1 VKYLVAR
8 FERRRQLLDAG
19 VFLGYCRRMTQT
31 KIGEFVTIARN
42 GAVATVTM
50 DRGDGRNALSRQLI
64 LELTQAAKSFADDIE
79 THVVILVGA
88 GAFTA
93 GADLKDPGLDRRRAD
108 GLLERRRMVRIGPDL
123 CDAWERMEQVTL
135 CAIEKYCIGGG
146 VALAAACDFR
156 IVAADAHL
164 RLPEVPLG
172 MNMSWH
178 AVPRLVSLIG
188 PARTKQF
195 TMFGEKLEAAAALAW
210 GMVEEVAPAGQA
222 LARAKDW
229 AARLAKLP
237 PNAVRM
243 TKQSVNAAA
252 NALHHATTFMDAD
265 QYALATTS
273 EDYREAIKA
282 FTEKRPPK
290 FTGK

>member
-1 VKYLVAR
+1 
-8 FERRRQLLDAG
+8 
-19 VFLGYCRRMTQT
+19 M
-31 KIGEFVTIARN
+31 GEFVTITRD

-64 LELTQAAKSFADDIE
+64 LEMTDAAKSFADDLE
-79 THVVILVGA
+79 TQSVIITSN

-93 GADLKDPGLDRRRAD
+93 GADLKDPALDRRRAP
-108 GLLERRRMVRIGPDL
+108 GLLERRHMTRIGPDL
-123 CDAWERMEQVTL
+123 CDAWEKVEQVTL

-146 VALAAACDFR
+146 GALAAACDFR
-156 IVAADAHL
+156 IMARGSHM
-164 RLPEVPLG
+164 RLPEIPLG

-188 PARTKQF
+188 PSRAKQF
-195 TMFGEKLEAAAALAW
+195 VIFGERVEADQALAW
-210 GMVEEVAPAGQA
+210 GLADEVVRDGEA
-222 LARAKDW
+222 LVAAKRW
-229 AARLAKLP
+229 ADKITKLP

-243 TKQSVNAAA
+243 SKQSVNAAA
-252 NALHHATTFMDAD
+252 NALHHATTFMDLD

-282 FTEKRPPK
+282 WLEKRAPK
-290 FTGK
+290 FTGR

>member
-1 VKYLVAR
+1 
-8 FERRRQLLDAG
+8 
-19 VFLGYCRRMTQT
+19 MTET
-31 KIGEFVTIARN
+31 KIGDFVSVVRD

-64 LELTQAAKSFADDIE
+64 LEMTEAAKGFADDLE
-79 THVVILVGA
+79 TRAVIITGK

-93 GADLKDPGLDRRRAD
+93 GADLKDPGLDRRRAP
-108 GLLERRRMVRIGPDL
+108 GLLERRNMVRIGPDL
-123 CDAWERMEQVTL
+123 CDAWEKVEQVTI

-146 VALAAACDFR
+146 GALAAACDFR
-156 IVAADAHL
+156 IMSEGSHM
-164 RLPEVPLG
+164 RLPEIPLG

-188 PARTKQF
+188 PSRTKQF
-195 TMFGEKLEAAAALAW
+195 VIFGERVGAE
-210 GMVEEVAPAGQA
+210 QA
-222 LARAKDW
+222 LTWGLADEIVPDGDTLT
-229 AARLAKLP
+229 AARRWADKIAKLP

-243 TKQSVNAAA
+243 SKQSANAAA
-252 NALHHATTFMDAD
+252 NALHHATTFMDLD

-282 FTEKRPPK
+282 FLEKREPK
-290 FTGK
+290 FTGR

>member
-1 VKYLVAR
+1 MSEV
-8 FERRRQLLDAG
+8 
-19 VFLGYCRRMTQT
+19 
-31 KIGEFVTIARN
+31 KIGEFVTVVRD

-64 LELTQAAKSFADDIE
+64 VELTETAKSFADDLE
-79 THVVILVGA
+79 TQAVILTSN

-93 GADLKDPGLDRRRAD
+93 GADLKDPALDRRRAP
-108 GLLERRRMVRIGPDL
+108 GLLERRHMTRIGPDL
-123 CDAWERMEQVTL
+123 CDAWERVEQVTI

-146 VALAAACDFR
+146 GALAAACDFR
-156 IVAADAHL
+156 IMAKGSHM
-164 RLPEVPLG
+164 RLPEIPLG

-188 PARTKQF
+188 PSRAKQF
-195 TMFGEKLEAAAALAW
+195 VIFGERVEADQALAW
-210 GMVEEVAPAGQA
+210 GLADEVVPDGEAQA
-222 LARAKDW
+222 
-229 AARLAKLP
+229 AARRWADRIAKLP

-243 TKQSVNAAA
+243 SKQSVNAAA
-252 NALHHATTFMDAD
+252 NALHHATTFMDLD

-282 FTEKRPPK
+282 FLEKRAPK
-290 FTGK
+290 FTGR

>member
-1 VKYLVAR
+1 MSETSVG
-8 FERRRQLLDAG
+8 Q
-19 VFLGYCRRMTQT
+19 
-31 KIGEFVTIARN
+31 FVRVTRD

-64 LELTQAAKSFADDIE
+64 LELTKAARSFADDLE
-79 THVVILVGA
+79 TQAVIITGK

-93 GADLKDPGLDRRRAD
+93 GADLKDPAMDRRRAI
-108 GLLERRRMVRIGPDL
+108 GLLERRQMTRIGPDL
-123 CDAWERMEQVTL
+123 CDAWEKVEQVTI

-146 VALAAACDFR
+146 GALAAACDFR
-156 IVAADAHL
+156 IMARGSHM
-164 RLPEVPLG
+164 RLPEIPLG

-188 PARTKQF
+188 PSRTKQF
-195 TMFGEKLEAAAALAW
+195 VIFGERVEAEQAVVWGLADEVVPDGEALEAA
-210 GMVEEVAPAGQA
+210 
-222 LARAKDW
+222 RRW
-229 AARLAKLP
+229 ADRIANLP

-243 TKQSVNAAA
+243 SKQSVNAAA
-252 NALHHATTFMDAD
+252 NALHHATTFMDLD

-282 FTEKRPPK
+282 FLEKRQPK
-290 FTGK
+290 FTGR